1 MTDLHS
7 KLWAITCYFNPM
19 RYRRRLANFRIFREC
34 LQVPLVVVE
43 LTFGSEFE
51 LQAQDAEI
59 LIQLRCG
66 AILWQKERLLNL
78 ALKALPNGCNK
89 VAWLDCD
96 IMFERPDWVEAANL
110 LLDRYSIIQLF
121 RQLHNLGPQWAPG
134 QDRVAEVE
142 FTQPSAAFSLASG
155 VPAATCLGQLIDG
168 RKDRCASGFAWAA
181 RRELLDQHSFFD
193 ACILG
198 GGDRAMACATHH
210 CFEELMQSHSMNE
223 HQRRRYITW
232 AEPFYESVRA
242 EIAFV
247 EAEIF
252 HLWHGDV
259 ASRKGRLRHED
270 FRRFQFDPDTDV
282 AIDDNGAWRWN
293 TNKQEMHEHVREYF
307 ASRREDG

>member
-96 IMFERPDWVEAANL
+96 IMF
-110 LLDRYSIIQLF
+110 
-121 RQLHNLGPQWAPG
+121 G
-134 QDRVAEVE
+134 
-142 FTQPSAAFSLASG
+142 
-155 VPAATCLGQLIDG
+155 
-168 RKDRCASGFAWAA
+168 
-181 RRELLDQHSFFD
+181 
-193 ACILG
+193 
-198 GGDRAMACATHH
+198 
-210 CFEELMQSHSMNE
+210 
-223 HQRRRYITW
+223 
-232 AEPFYESVRA
+232 
-242 EIAFV
+242 
-247 EAEIF
+247 
-252 HLWHGDV
+252 
-259 ASRKGRLRHED
+259 GRLGRGRE
-270 FRRFQFDPDTDV
+270 FITRSIFDHPVIPAV
-282 AIDDNGAWRWN
+282 A
-293 TNKQEMHEHVREYF
+293 
-307 ASRREDG
+307 